1 MGKLRLGLLHPD
13 TASRFFSP
21 RKEGNVHA
29 LTVTHEVAKDFLDQE
44 DEVELDG
51 KLAACLWRAAERE
64 DHHNS
69 LCLLSN
75 GPCVPWADVARE
87 SMEHLV
93 LLLALDGQDRP
104 LHELGCEGGLFLYQ
118 ACNGTLK
125 GLLPEGPRVF
135 ASREEATEDFVR
147 RMEETTTMV
156 PVRSVYVFEQERGKE
171 KRLFLGSDEGLAA
184 YVMSMVEELLGGD
197 E

>member
-1 MGKLRLGLLHPD
+1 MEKSGLLHPD
-13 TASRFFSP
+13 IASRFFSP

-29 LTVTHEVAKDFLDQE
+29 LSVTHEAAKKFLDQE
-44 DEVELDG
+44 GEVECDN
-51 KLAACLWRAAERE
+51 KLYAFVMRSAERE

-69 LCLLSN
+69 LCLLSE
-75 GPCVPWADVARE
+75 GACVPWPRPPRE
-87 SMEHLV
+87 SMQHLV
-93 LLLALDGQDRP
+93 LLLALDRHDRP
-104 LHELGCEGGLFLYQ
+104 LFELGSEGGQFLYHTRQ
-118 ACNGTLK
+118 GSLK
-125 GLLPEGPRVF
+125 GLLPEGPRAF